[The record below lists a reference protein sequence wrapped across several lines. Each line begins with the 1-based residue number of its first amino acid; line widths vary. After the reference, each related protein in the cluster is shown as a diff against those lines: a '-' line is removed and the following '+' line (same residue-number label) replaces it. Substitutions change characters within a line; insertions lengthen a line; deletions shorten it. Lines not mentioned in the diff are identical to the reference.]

1 MQNLGRHLVKTS
13 CQNSLNRT
21 PSSFPSNLFNL
32 SLQKTHEYSSEFSP
46 SKPIL
51 FNTKSY
57 SRCFSL
63 TLSLSPSHTHSLSH
77 SLLHTLSFTHAL
89 SHSHSLIHTLFLSLS
104 PHTLFLTRT
113 LTLHTH
119 TTLSHSLSLLLYT
132 STRKIFC
139 SIFCN

>member
-63 TLSLSPSHTHSLSH
+63 PLSLSPSHTHTLSLPFSLTHTLFHSRSFSLTLSHTHTVSISFTTHTFSHSHSHTPHTHNSLSH
-77 SLLHTLSFTHAL
+77 SLSTVHLHEENIL
-89 SHSHSLIHTLFLSLS
+89 
-104 PHTLFLTRT
+104 
-113 LTLHTH
+113 
-119 TTLSHSLSLLLYT
+119 
-132 STRKIFC
+132 
-139 SIFCN
+139 